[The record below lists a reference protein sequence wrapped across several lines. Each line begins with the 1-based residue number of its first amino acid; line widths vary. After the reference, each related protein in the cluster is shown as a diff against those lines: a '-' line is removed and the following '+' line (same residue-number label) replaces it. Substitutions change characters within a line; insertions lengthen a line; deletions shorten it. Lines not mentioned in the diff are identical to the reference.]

1 MTAHRS
7 ARGWGSARHARAHA
21 VIVTSIIVAAALV
34 PVSGAAGQARSAV
47 PTTFITVNGD
57 GGSRVFD
64 GVGAI
69 LGGGGN
75 ARYLE
80 EYPSTQRM
88 KILDYLFKPGY
99 GASLQ
104 LLKLEIGGDANS
116 SDGAE
121 PSIEHSA
128 GHINCDAGY
137 ELAIAKQAVAI
148 NPHLLLYGLQW
159 GAPGWVGHNGSLF
172 TSADIQYLLH
182 WLGCARQ
189 HGLTISYLGGWNEQD
204 NGSNG
209 AWFHSLRT
217 ALDQGGFANVK
228 IVAGD
233 STLSHAWEY
242 TASPDVAILGA
253 HDNCGYPT
261 GTAGPQTACD
271 STTAAR
277 ESGKPLWGSELGAM
291 DAGAQNGCTVPCA
304 PAMDRAATREYI
316 DARVTGELEWPA
328 IDSMPADVLPYEN
341 RGLLTADQ
349 PWSGSYHVNAMT
361 WAIAQLTQFAW
372 PPRPANPGGW
382 MYITS
387 ASGYLQGNRADGS
400 YVTLVRAPRDS
411 WSTII
416 ESTAVAHQTQQAAF
430 TIKGGAGLASKTVH
444 VWASNFDFAT
454 DSPSQWFVRQPDIT
468 PVGGKFTLT
477 VKPGYVY
484 SLTTTTGQGKGTA
497 TSPPPA
503 DLTLPYTNDLSTG
516 HNGEPSLLAAQDGS
530 YELAPCHAPD
540 GSTTCTEQT
549 TPAEPVLWRQTPGR
563 HPYAIIG
570 SNWANYTVSV
580 DAMVPKAGSAGLL
593 GRYQAVSASHGTF
606 NAYVFTVNTDG
617 TFTLTL
623 NRGGL
628 AAYGSSGQ
636 RQLTPPHRTVLTR
649 GRAGFSP
656 GTWHRLALAVSGT
669 TITASLDGQRLASLT
684 DTTLTRGIPGIT
696 TGGWYP
702 AYYSHLTIASP

>member
-1 MTAHRS
+1 MGAHRS
-7 ARGWGSARHARAHA
+7 AHGWGSARRARSHAMTVTA
-21 VIVTSIIVAAALV
+21 VVAAAALV
-34 PVSGAAGQARSAV
+34 PVLGAAGPARNAE
-47 PTTFITVNGD
+47 PTTSITVNGD
-57 GGSRVFD
+57 GGGRVFD

-80 EYPSTQRM
+80 EYPATQRTQ
-88 KILDYLFKPGY
+88 ILDYLFKPGY

-104 LLKLEIGGDANS
+104 LLKLEIGGDGNS
-116 SDGAE
+116 TDGAE
-121 PSIEHSA
+121 PSIEHTA
-128 GHINCDAGY
+128 GQINCDAGY

-148 NPHLLLYGLQW
+148 DPHLLLYGLQW
-159 GAPGWVGHNGSLF
+159 GAPGWAGRNGSLF
-172 TSADIQYLLH
+172 TSADIQYLVN

-189 HGLTISYLGGWNEQD
+189 HGLTISYLGGWNERD
-204 NGSNG
+204 DGSNA

-217 ALDQGGFANVK
+217 ALDDSGYANVK

-233 STLSHAWEY
+233 STGSYEWEY
-242 TASPDVAILGA
+242 TSSPDVAILGA

-261 GTAGPQTACD
+261 GIAGPQTTCN
-271 STTAAR
+271 STAAAR

-349 PWSGSYHVNAMT
+349 PWSGSYQVNAMT
-361 WAIAQLTQFAW
+361 WAIAQITQFAW

-382 MYITS
+382 MYVDS
-387 ASGYLQGNRADGS
+387 GSGYLQGNRADGS
-400 YVTLVRAPRDS
+400 YVTLLRAPRDG

-416 ESTAVAHQTQQAAF
+416 EATTASQTQRAAF
-430 TIKGGAGLASKTVH
+430 TIQGGAGLAAQTVR
-444 VWASNFDFAT
+444 VWATNFDFTT

-468 PVGGKFTLT
+468 PTDGKFTLT

-484 SLTTTTGQGKGTA
+484 SLTTTTGQGKGSA

-503 DLTLPYTNDLSTG
+503 DLSLPYANALSTG
-516 HNGEPSLLAAQDGS
+516 RDGEPSLLAAQDGS
-530 YELAPCHAPD
+530 YELARCHAPD

-549 TPAEPVLWRQTPGR
+549 TPAEPVLWTQTPGR

-570 SNWANYTVSV
+570 SDWANYAVSV
-580 DAMVPKAGSAGLL
+580 DTMVPKSGSVGLL
-593 GRYQAVSASHGTF
+593 SRYQSVSPSHGTF
-606 NAYVFTVNTDG
+606 NAYVFTVSTHG
-617 TFTLTL
+617 TYTLTL
-623 NRGGL
+623 NQGGT
-628 AAYGSSGQ
+628 AAYTSSGQ
-636 RQLTPPHRTVLTR
+636 RQLTPPRRTVLAS
-649 GRAGFSP
+649 GPAAFSSR
-656 GTWHRLALAVSGT
+656 TWHRLSLAASGT
-669 TITASLDGQRLASLT
+669 TITASLDGHRLTSLT
-684 DTTLTRGIPGIT
+684 DTTLTHGTPGIT

-702 AYYSHLTIASP
+702 AYYSHLTITSP